1 MNNKKVLFII
11 FITVLI
17 DMMGVGILIPIFP
30 ILATTTEYNISYITL
45 SWLLASFSIAQFIF
59 TPILGQLADNYGR
72 KKLLAISIIGTS
84 ISYLLFTTAIYI
96 RNIPLMFF
104 ARALD
109 GITGGNIAV
118 AQTVIGDISTHQE
131 RAKNFGLI
139 GVAFGIGFI
148 FGPIVGAILSNH
160 NVFSWFNIYTP
171 FLFASILS
179 AINAIL
185 VLIFLKE
192 TGTIRNNTII
202 LSKSLTNLKKA
213 FITKKLTIVFSS
225 IFLFNCGFTF
235 FTSFWGVILRIN
247 YHFTQTEVGNFFA
260 YTGLWLIIAQGIIVR
275 RLSKTVIDF
284 QLLKISIFMTGLTLI
299 SFYILTIKSN
309 INYLWIYFINAF
321 FAIFI
326 AITRSFSS
334 SLISRISP
342 ELIKGEIMGINTST
356 FALAQAITAIL
367 SGYLANYY
375 APMTI
380 LVGSIC
386 AFISW
391 FLFIILYSE

>member
-1 MNNKKVLFII
+1 MDNKKVLSII

-17 DMMGVGILIPIFP
+17 DMLGVGILIPIFP
-30 ILATTTEYNISYITL
+30 ILATTPQYNISYITL
-45 SWLLASFSIAQFIF
+45 SWLLATFSIAQFIF

-84 ISYLLFTTAIYI
+84 ISYLLFTIAIYI
-96 RNIPLMFF
+96 KNIPLMFI

-109 GITGGNIAV
+109 GVTGGNIAI
-118 AQTVIGDISTHQE
+118 AQTVIGDISDPQD

-148 FGPIVGAILSNH
+148 FGPVVGAMLSNH
-160 NVFSWFNIYTP
+160 NIIPWFNIYTP

-179 AINAIL
+179 AINTFL

-192 TGTIRNNTII
+192 TGIIKNNPII

-213 FITKKLTIVFSS
+213 FITKQLAIVFSS

-235 FTSFWGVILRIN
+235 FTSFWGVILRVSYN
-247 YHFTQTEVGNFFA
+247 FTQTEIGNFFA
-260 YTGLWLIIAQGIIVR
+260 YTGLWLIIAQGVVVR
-275 RLSKTVIDF
+275 KLSKSAIDYKI
-284 QLLKISIFMTGLTLI
+284 LKISLLGTSLTLI
-299 SFYILTIKSN
+299 AFYCLTIKSEV
-309 INYLWIYFINAF
+309 NYLWIYFINAF
-321 FAIFI
+321 FAVFV
-326 AITRSFSS
+326 AITRSFSN
-334 SLISRISP
+334 SLVSRISP
-342 ELIKGEIMGINTST
+342 ELIRGETMGINTST
-356 FALAQAITAIL
+356 FALAQAITSIL
-367 SGYLANYY
+367 SGYLASYH

-386 AFISW
+386 ALISW
-391 FLFIILYSE
+391 LLFILKYSE